1 MENWGFPANFSW
13 MTVVA
18 AMGQMFYSLSIAMGI
33 LITFGSYMKKD
44 VSIEGST
51 KNVEIFDTAIAIM
64 AGLMII
70 PAVFAFSGGDPDTL
84 QAGPSLMF
92 ITLPKV
98 FDSMGMGTFV
108 GIMFFVLV
116 LFAAMTSSIALT
128 ESAVSTFEDE
138 LGWGRKKSTVIM
150 GVIMLALGT
159 LSSLGYG
166 PLGAVKI
173 IGMLQG
179 NFGYSQIYKTN
190 VSNVLPARM
199 LNTIYINIFSTL
211 VALAITIPLGIYC
224 AVHKR
229 SKSDNAVQVLSIV
242 GYSIPV
248 YIIALLF
255 IWLFAVT
262 LKLLPVFG
270 MQTPGNN
277 FTGFRAFLDKVYY
290 MTLPVLVMTVGS
302 LGGMTRYVRAAMI
315 EALSMDYIR
324 TARAKGLRE
333 KVVVYSHAWRN
344 ALLPV
349 ITVLI
354 GWFISIF
361 SGSLIIEQMFAL
373 NGMGQLYYQGL
384 MNNDFEL
391 ALAIQMF
398 YVLIALVGQLI
409 TDLSYGIVDPRVRV
423 NK

>member
-1 MENWGFPANFSW
+1 
-13 MTVVA
+13 
-18 AMGQMFYSLSIAMGI
+18 
-33 LITFGSYMKKD
+33 MKKEGMRMTKYVLKRLVYMVIVFLLVSLLMYSIYNLIPTDPARAELEPMKNTLTPTEYEARYQALRAEMGLDDPLIIRYLRWFGFWPD
-44 VSIEGST
+44 VDG
-51 KNVEIFDTAIAIM
+51 KVN
-64 AGLMII
+64 GMI
-70 PAVFAFSGGDPDTL
+70 
-84 QAGPSLMF
+84 
-92 ITLPKV
+92 
-98 FDSMGMGTFV
+98 
-108 GIMFFVLV
+108 
-116 LFAAMTSSIALT
+116 
-128 ESAVSTFEDE
+128 
-138 LGWGRKKSTVIM
+138 
-150 GVIMLALGT
+150 
-159 LSSLGYG
+159 
-166 PLGAVKI
+166 
-173 IGMLQG
+173 QG
-179 NFGYSQIYKTN
+179 NFGYSQKYKTDVVN
-190 VSNVLPARM
+190 ILPSRM

-211 VALAITIPLGIYC
+211 VALAITIPLGIAC

-229 SKSDNAVQVLSIV
+229 GKMDNTVQVLSIV

-248 YIIALLF
+248 YIIALVF

-262 LKLLPVFG
+262 LRWLPVVG
-270 MQTPGNN
+270 METPGNN
-277 FTGFRAFLDKVYY
+277 FTGWRAFWDKIYY

-315 EALSMDYIR
+315 ESLSMDYIR

-333 KVVVYSHAWRN
+333 RVVIYSHAWRN

-361 SGSLIIEQMFAL
+361 SGSLIIEQMFGL

-384 MNNDFEL
+384 MNNDYEL

>member
-1 MENWGFPANFSW
+1 
-13 MTVVA
+13 
-18 AMGQMFYSLSIAMGI
+18 
-33 LITFGSYMKKD
+33 MKKEGMRMTKYVLKRLVYMVIVFLLVSLLMYSIYNLIPTDPARAELEPMKNTLTPTEYEARYQALRAEMGLDDPLIIRYLRWFGFWPD
-44 VSIEGST
+44 VDG
-51 KNVEIFDTAIAIM
+51 KVN
-64 AGLMII
+64 GMI
-70 PAVFAFSGGDPDTL
+70 
-84 QAGPSLMF
+84 
-92 ITLPKV
+92 
-98 FDSMGMGTFV
+98 
-108 GIMFFVLV
+108 
-116 LFAAMTSSIALT
+116 
-128 ESAVSTFEDE
+128 
-138 LGWGRKKSTVIM
+138 
-150 GVIMLALGT
+150 
-159 LSSLGYG
+159 
-166 PLGAVKI
+166 
-173 IGMLQG
+173 QG
-179 NFGYSQIYKTN
+179 NFGYSQKYKTDVIN
-190 VSNVLPARM
+190 ILPSRM

-211 VALAITIPLGIYC
+211 VALAITIPLGIAC

-229 SKSDNAVQVLSIV
+229 GKMDNTVQVLSIV

-248 YIIALLF
+248 YIIALVF

-262 LKLLPVFG
+262 LRWLPVVG
-270 MQTPGNN
+270 METPGNN
-277 FTGFRAFLDKVYY
+277 FTGWRAFWDKIYY

-315 EALSMDYIR
+315 ESLSMDYIR

-333 KVVVYSHAWRN
+333 RVVIYSHAWRN

-361 SGSLIIEQMFAL
+361 SGSLIIEQMFGL

-384 MNNDFEL
+384 MNNDYEL

>member
-1 MENWGFPANFSW
+1 MGLDDPLIIRYLRWFGFWP
-13 MTVVA
+13 
-18 AMGQMFYSLSIAMGI
+18 
-33 LITFGSYMKKD
+33 D
-44 VSIEGST
+44 VDG
-51 KNVEIFDTAIAIM
+51 KVN
-64 AGLMII
+64 GMI
-70 PAVFAFSGGDPDTL
+70 
-84 QAGPSLMF
+84 
-92 ITLPKV
+92 
-98 FDSMGMGTFV
+98 
-108 GIMFFVLV
+108 
-116 LFAAMTSSIALT
+116 
-128 ESAVSTFEDE
+128 
-138 LGWGRKKSTVIM
+138 
-150 GVIMLALGT
+150 
-159 LSSLGYG
+159 
-166 PLGAVKI
+166 
-173 IGMLQG
+173 QG
-179 NFGYSQIYKTN
+179 NFGYSQKYKTDVVN
-190 VSNVLPARM
+190 ILPSRM

-211 VALAITIPLGIYC
+211 VALAITIPLGIAC

-229 SKSDNAVQVLSIV
+229 GKLDNTVQVLSIV

-248 YIIALLF
+248 YIIALVF

-262 LKLLPVFG
+262 LRWLPVVG
-270 MQTPGNN
+270 METPGNN
-277 FTGFRAFLDKVYY
+277 FTGWRAFWDKIYY

-315 EALSMDYIR
+315 ESLSMDYIR

-333 KVVVYSHAWRN
+333 RVVIYSHAWRN

-361 SGSLIIEQMFAL
+361 SGSLIIEQMFGL

-384 MNNDFEL
+384 MNNDYEL

>member
-1 MENWGFPANFSW
+1 
-13 MTVVA
+13 
-18 AMGQMFYSLSIAMGI
+18 
-33 LITFGSYMKKD
+33 MKKEGMRMTKYVLKRLLYMVIVFLLVSLLMYSIYNLIPTDPARAELEPMKNTLTPTEYEARYQALRAEMGLDDPLIIRYLRWFGFWPD
-44 VSIEGST
+44 VDG
-51 KNVEIFDTAIAIM
+51 KVN
-64 AGLMII
+64 GMI
-70 PAVFAFSGGDPDTL
+70 
-84 QAGPSLMF
+84 
-92 ITLPKV
+92 
-98 FDSMGMGTFV
+98 
-108 GIMFFVLV
+108 
-116 LFAAMTSSIALT
+116 
-128 ESAVSTFEDE
+128 
-138 LGWGRKKSTVIM
+138 
-150 GVIMLALGT
+150 
-159 LSSLGYG
+159 
-166 PLGAVKI
+166 
-173 IGMLQG
+173 QG
-179 NFGYSQIYKTN
+179 NFGYSQKYKTDVIN
-190 VSNVLPARM
+190 ILPSRM

-211 VALAITIPLGIYC
+211 VALAITIPLGIAC

-229 SKSDNAVQVLSIV
+229 GKLDNTVQVLSIV

-248 YIIALLF
+248 YIIALVF

-262 LKLLPVFG
+262 LRWLPVVG
-270 MQTPGNN
+270 METPGNN
-277 FTGFRAFLDKVYY
+277 FTGWRAFWDKIYY

-315 EALSMDYIR
+315 ESLSMDYIR

-333 KVVVYSHAWRN
+333 RVVIYSHAWRN

-361 SGSLIIEQMFAL
+361 SGSLIIEQMFGL

-384 MNNDFEL
+384 MNNDYEL

>member
-1 MENWGFPANFSW
+1 
-13 MTVVA
+13 
-18 AMGQMFYSLSIAMGI
+18 
-33 LITFGSYMKKD
+33 MKKEGMRMTKYVLKRLLYMVIVFLLVSLLMYSIYNLIPTDPARAELEPMKNTLTPTEYEARYQALRAEMGLDDPLIIRYLRWFGFWPD
-44 VSIEGST
+44 VDG
-51 KNVEIFDTAIAIM
+51 KVN
-64 AGLMII
+64 GMI
-70 PAVFAFSGGDPDTL
+70 
-84 QAGPSLMF
+84 
-92 ITLPKV
+92 
-98 FDSMGMGTFV
+98 
-108 GIMFFVLV
+108 
-116 LFAAMTSSIALT
+116 
-128 ESAVSTFEDE
+128 
-138 LGWGRKKSTVIM
+138 
-150 GVIMLALGT
+150 
-159 LSSLGYG
+159 
-166 PLGAVKI
+166 
-173 IGMLQG
+173 QG
-179 NFGYSQIYKTN
+179 NFGYSQKYKTDVVN
-190 VSNVLPARM
+190 ILPSRM

-211 VALAITIPLGIYC
+211 VALAITIPLGIAC

-229 SKSDNAVQVLSIV
+229 GKLDNTVQVLSIV

-248 YIIALLF
+248 YIIALVF

-262 LKLLPVFG
+262 LRWLPVVG
-270 MQTPGNN
+270 METPGNN
-277 FTGFRAFLDKVYY
+277 FTGWRAFWDKIYY

-315 EALSMDYIR
+315 ESLSMDYIR

-333 KVVVYSHAWRN
+333 RVVIYSHAWRN

-361 SGSLIIEQMFAL
+361 SGSLIIEQMFGL

-384 MNNDFEL
+384 MNNDYEL

-409 TDLSYGIVDPRVRV
+409 TDLSYGMVDPRVRV

>member
-1 MENWGFPANFSW
+1 MTKYVLKRLVYMVIVFLLVSLLMYSIYNLIPTDPARAQLEPMKTTLKPEEYEQRYQMLRQQMGLDDPLIVRYLRWIGFWP
-13 MTVVA
+13 
-18 AMGQMFYSLSIAMGI
+18 
-33 LITFGSYMKKD
+33 D
-44 VSIEGST
+44 VNG
-51 KNVEIFDTAIAIM
+51 
-64 AGLMII
+64 
-70 PAVFAFSGGDPDTL
+70 
-84 QAGPSLMF
+84 
-92 ITLPKV
+92 
-98 FDSMGMGTFV
+98 
-108 GIMFFVLV
+108 
-116 LFAAMTSSIALT
+116 
-128 ESAVSTFEDE
+128 E
-138 LGWGRKKSTVIM
+138 LN
-150 GVIMLALGT
+150 
-159 LSSLGYG
+159 
-166 PLGAVKI
+166 
-173 IGMLQG
+173 GMLQG
-179 NFGYSQIYKTN
+179 NFGYSQIYKTD
-190 VSNVLPARM
+190 VANVLPSRM

-248 YIIALLF
+248 YIIALIF

-262 LKLLPVFG
+262 LRWLPVFG

-277 FTGFRAFLDKVYY
+277 FTGFRAFLDKVDY

-315 EALSMDYIR
+315 EALGMDYIR

-373 NGMGQLYYQGL
+373 NGLGQLYYQGL

>member
-1 MENWGFPANFSW
+1 
-13 MTVVA
+13 
-18 AMGQMFYSLSIAMGI
+18 
-33 LITFGSYMKKD
+33 MKKEGMRMTKYVLKRLLYMVIVFLLVSLLMYSIYNLIPTDPARAELEPMKNTLTPTEYEARYQALRAEMGLDDPLIIRYLRWFGFWPD
-44 VSIEGST
+44 VDG
-51 KNVEIFDTAIAIM
+51 KVN
-64 AGLMII
+64 GMI
-70 PAVFAFSGGDPDTL
+70 
-84 QAGPSLMF
+84 
-92 ITLPKV
+92 
-98 FDSMGMGTFV
+98 
-108 GIMFFVLV
+108 
-116 LFAAMTSSIALT
+116 
-128 ESAVSTFEDE
+128 
-138 LGWGRKKSTVIM
+138 
-150 GVIMLALGT
+150 
-159 LSSLGYG
+159 
-166 PLGAVKI
+166 
-173 IGMLQG
+173 QG
-179 NFGYSQIYKTN
+179 NFGYSQKYKTDVVN
-190 VSNVLPARM
+190 ILPSRM

-211 VALAITIPLGIYC
+211 VALAITIPLGIAC

-229 SKSDNAVQVLSIV
+229 GKLDNTVQVLSIV

-248 YIIALLF
+248 YIIALVF

-262 LKLLPVFG
+262 LRWLPVVG
-270 MQTPGNN
+270 METPGNN
-277 FTGFRAFLDKVYY
+277 FTGWRAFWDKIYY

-315 EALSMDYIR
+315 ESLSMDYTR

-333 KVVVYSHAWRN
+333 RVVIYSHAWRN

-361 SGSLIIEQMFAL
+361 SGSLIIEQMFGL

-384 MNNDFEL
+384 MNNDYEL

>member
-1 MENWGFPANFSW
+1 MTKYVLKRLLYMVIVFLLVSLLMYSIYNLIPTDPARAQLEPMKTSLKPAEYEQRYQMLRQQMGLNDPLIVRYLRWIGFWP
-13 MTVVA
+13 
-18 AMGQMFYSLSIAMGI
+18 
-33 LITFGSYMKKD
+33 D
-44 VSIEGST
+44 VNG
-51 KNVEIFDTAIAIM
+51 
-64 AGLMII
+64 
-70 PAVFAFSGGDPDTL
+70 
-84 QAGPSLMF
+84 
-92 ITLPKV
+92 
-98 FDSMGMGTFV
+98 
-108 GIMFFVLV
+108 
-116 LFAAMTSSIALT
+116 
-128 ESAVSTFEDE
+128 E
-138 LGWGRKKSTVIM
+138 LN
-150 GVIMLALGT
+150 
-159 LSSLGYG
+159 
-166 PLGAVKI
+166 
-173 IGMLQG
+173 GMLQG
-179 NFGYSQIYKTN
+179 NFGYSQIYKTD
-190 VSNVLPARM
+190 VANVLPSRM

-229 SKSDNAVQVLSIV
+229 SKTDNAVQVLSIV

-248 YIIALLF
+248 YIIALIF

-262 LKLLPVFG
+262 LRWLPVFG

-290 MTLPVLVMTVGS
+290 MPRPVLVMTVGS
-302 LGGMTRYVRAAMI
+302 LGGMPRYARAAMI
-315 EALSMDYIR
+315 EALTMDYIR

-333 KVVVYSHAWRN
+333 KVVIYSHAWRN

>member
-1 MENWGFPANFSW
+1 MGLDDPLIVRYLRWIGFWP
-13 MTVVA
+13 
-18 AMGQMFYSLSIAMGI
+18 
-33 LITFGSYMKKD
+33 D
-44 VSIEGST
+44 VNG
-51 KNVEIFDTAIAIM
+51 KLD
-64 AGLMII
+64 
-70 PAVFAFSGGDPDTL
+70 
-84 QAGPSLMF
+84 
-92 ITLPKV
+92 
-98 FDSMGMGTFV
+98 
-108 GIMFFVLV
+108 
-116 LFAAMTSSIALT
+116 
-128 ESAVSTFEDE
+128 
-138 LGWGRKKSTVIM
+138 
-150 GVIMLALGT
+150 
-159 LSSLGYG
+159 
-166 PLGAVKI
+166 
-173 IGMLQG
+173 GMLQG
-179 NFGYSQIYKTN
+179 NFGYSQIYKTD
-190 VSNVLPARM
+190 VANVLPSRM

-229 SKSDNAVQVLSIV
+229 SKTDNAVQVLSIV

-248 YIIALLF
+248 YIIALIF

-262 LKLLPVFG
+262 LRWLPVFG

-277 FTGFRAFLDKVYY
+277 FTGFRAFLDMVYY

-333 KVVVYSHAWRN
+333 KVVIYSHAWRN

-398 YVLIALVGQLI
+398 YVLIALVGQLV

>member
-1 MENWGFPANFSW
+1 MTKYVLKRLVYMVIVFLLVSLLMYSIYNLIPTDPARAQLEPMKTTLKPEEYEQRYQMLRQQMGLDDPLIVRYLRWIGFWP
-13 MTVVA
+13 
-18 AMGQMFYSLSIAMGI
+18 
-33 LITFGSYMKKD
+33 D
-44 VSIEGST
+44 VNG
-51 KNVEIFDTAIAIM
+51 
-64 AGLMII
+64 
-70 PAVFAFSGGDPDTL
+70 
-84 QAGPSLMF
+84 
-92 ITLPKV
+92 
-98 FDSMGMGTFV
+98 
-108 GIMFFVLV
+108 
-116 LFAAMTSSIALT
+116 
-128 ESAVSTFEDE
+128 E
-138 LGWGRKKSTVIM
+138 LN
-150 GVIMLALGT
+150 
-159 LSSLGYG
+159 
-166 PLGAVKI
+166 
-173 IGMLQG
+173 GMLQG
-179 NFGYSQIYKTN
+179 NFGYSQIYKTD
-190 VSNVLPARM
+190 VANVLPSRM

-248 YIIALLF
+248 YIIALIF

-262 LKLLPVFG
+262 LRWLPVFG

-290 MTLPVLVMTVGS
+290 MTLLVLVMTVGS

-315 EALSMDYIR
+315 ESLSMDYIR

-333 KVVVYSHAWRN
+333 RVVIYSHAWRN

-361 SGSLIIEQMFAL
+361 SGSLIIEQMFGL

-384 MNNDFEL
+384 MNNDYEL

>member
-1 MENWGFPANFSW
+1 MTKYVLKRLLYMVIVFLLVSLLMYSIYNLIPTDPARAQLEPMKTSLKPAEYEQRYQMLRQQMGLDDPLIVRYLRWIGFWP
-13 MTVVA
+13 
-18 AMGQMFYSLSIAMGI
+18 
-33 LITFGSYMKKD
+33 D
-44 VSIEGST
+44 VNG
-51 KNVEIFDTAIAIM
+51 KLD
-64 AGLMII
+64 
-70 PAVFAFSGGDPDTL
+70 
-84 QAGPSLMF
+84 
-92 ITLPKV
+92 
-98 FDSMGMGTFV
+98 
-108 GIMFFVLV
+108 
-116 LFAAMTSSIALT
+116 
-128 ESAVSTFEDE
+128 
-138 LGWGRKKSTVIM
+138 
-150 GVIMLALGT
+150 
-159 LSSLGYG
+159 
-166 PLGAVKI
+166 
-173 IGMLQG
+173 GMLQG
-179 NFGYSQIYKTN
+179 NFGYSQIYKTD
-190 VSNVLPARM
+190 VANVLPSRM

-229 SKSDNAVQVLSIV
+229 SKTDNAVQVLSII

-248 YIIALLF
+248 YIIALIF

-262 LKLLPVFG
+262 LRWLPVFG

-333 KVVVYSHAWRN
+333 KVVIYSHAWRN

-361 SGSLIIEQMFAL
+361 SGSVIIENTFSL
-373 NGMGQLYYQGL
+373 NGMGKLYWTGL
-384 MNNDFEL
+384 NNLDFEL
-391 ALAIQMF
+391 VLAIQMF
-398 YVLIALVGQLI
+398 YTIVSLVGSLLMDI
-409 TDLSYGIVDPRVRV
+409 SYGLVDPRVRV
-423 NK
+423 DK

>member
-1 MENWGFPANFSW
+1 MTKYVLKRLLYMVIVFLLVSLLMYSIYNLIPTDPARAQLEPMKTTLKPAEYEQRYQMLRQQMGLNDPLIVRYLRWIGFWP
-13 MTVVA
+13 
-18 AMGQMFYSLSIAMGI
+18 
-33 LITFGSYMKKD
+33 D
-44 VSIEGST
+44 VNG
-51 KNVEIFDTAIAIM
+51 KLD
-64 AGLMII
+64 
-70 PAVFAFSGGDPDTL
+70 
-84 QAGPSLMF
+84 
-92 ITLPKV
+92 
-98 FDSMGMGTFV
+98 
-108 GIMFFVLV
+108 
-116 LFAAMTSSIALT
+116 
-128 ESAVSTFEDE
+128 
-138 LGWGRKKSTVIM
+138 
-150 GVIMLALGT
+150 
-159 LSSLGYG
+159 
-166 PLGAVKI
+166 
-173 IGMLQG
+173 GMLQG
-179 NFGYSQIYKTN
+179 NFGYSQIYKTD
-190 VSNVLPARM
+190 VANVLPSRM

-229 SKSDNAVQVLSIV
+229 SKTDNAVQVLSIV

-248 YIIALLF
+248 YIIALIF

-262 LKLLPVFG
+262 LRWLPVFG

-290 MTLPVLVMTVGS
+290 MPLPVLVMTVGS

-333 KVVVYSHAWRN
+333 KVVIYSHAWRN

-373 NGMGQLYYQGL
+373 KGMGQLYYQGL

>member
-1 MENWGFPANFSW
+1 MTKYVLKRLVYMVIVFLLVSLLMYSIYNLIPTDPARAQLEPLKTTLKPAEYEQRYQALRQQMGLDSPLIVRYLRWIGFYP
-13 MTVVA
+13 
-18 AMGQMFYSLSIAMGI
+18 
-33 LITFGSYMKKD
+33 D
-44 VSIEGST
+44 VSG
-51 KNVEIFDTAIAIM
+51 KFN
-64 AGLMII
+64 
-70 PAVFAFSGGDPDTL
+70 
-84 QAGPSLMF
+84 
-92 ITLPKV
+92 
-98 FDSMGMGTFV
+98 
-108 GIMFFVLV
+108 
-116 LFAAMTSSIALT
+116 
-128 ESAVSTFEDE
+128 
-138 LGWGRKKSTVIM
+138 
-150 GVIMLALGT
+150 
-159 LSSLGYG
+159 
-166 PLGAVKI
+166 
-173 IGMLQG
+173 GMLQG
-179 NFGYSQIYKTN
+179 NFGYSQIYKCD
-190 VSNVLPARM
+190 VSEVLPSRM
-199 LNTIYINIFSTL
+199 LNTIYINIFSTI

-229 SKSDNAVQVLSIV
+229 SKTDSAVQVLSIV

-248 YIIALLF
+248 YIIALIF

-262 LKLLPVFG
+262 LRWLPVF
-270 MQTPGNN
+270 
-277 FTGFRAFLDKVYY
+277 
-290 MTLPVLVMTVGS
+290 
-302 LGGMTRYVRAAMI
+302 GMTRYVRAAMI

-333 KVVVYSHAWRN
+333 KVVIYSHAWRN

-361 SGSLIIEQMFAL
+361 SGSLIIEKMFAL

-384 MNNDFEL
+384 LNNDFEL

>member
-1 MENWGFPANFSW
+1 MTKYVLKRLVYMVIVFLLVSLLMYSIYNLIPTDPARAQLEPLKTTLTPTEYETRYQALRTEMGLDDPLIVRYLRWFGFWP
-13 MTVVA
+13 
-18 AMGQMFYSLSIAMGI
+18 
-33 LITFGSYMKKD
+33 D
-44 VSIEGST
+44 VDG
-51 KNVEIFDTAIAIM
+51 KVN
-64 AGLMII
+64 GMI
-70 PAVFAFSGGDPDTL
+70 
-84 QAGPSLMF
+84 
-92 ITLPKV
+92 
-98 FDSMGMGTFV
+98 
-108 GIMFFVLV
+108 
-116 LFAAMTSSIALT
+116 
-128 ESAVSTFEDE
+128 
-138 LGWGRKKSTVIM
+138 
-150 GVIMLALGT
+150 
-159 LSSLGYG
+159 
-166 PLGAVKI
+166 
-173 IGMLQG
+173 QG
-179 NFGYSQIYKTN
+179 NFGYSQKYKTDVVN
-190 VSNVLPARM
+190 ILPSRM

-211 VALAITIPLGIYC
+211 VALAITIPLGIAC

-229 SKSDNAVQVLSIV
+229 GKLDNTVQVLSIV

-248 YIIALLF
+248 YIIALVF

-262 LKLLPVFG
+262 LRWLPVVG
-270 MQTPGNN
+270 METPGNN
-277 FTGFRAFLDKVYY
+277 FTGWRAFWDKIYY

-315 EALSMDYIR
+315 ESLSMDYIR

-333 KVVVYSHAWRN
+333 RVVIYSHAWRN

-361 SGSLIIEQMFAL
+361 SGSLIIEQMFGL

-384 MNNDFEL
+384 MNNDYEL

>member
-1 MENWGFPANFSW
+1 MTKYVLKRLVYMVIVFLLVSLLMYSIYNLIPTDPARAQLEPMKTTLKPEEYEQRYQMLRQQMGLDDPLIVRYLRWIGFWP
-13 MTVVA
+13 
-18 AMGQMFYSLSIAMGI
+18 
-33 LITFGSYMKKD
+33 D
-44 VSIEGST
+44 VNG
-51 KNVEIFDTAIAIM
+51 
-64 AGLMII
+64 
-70 PAVFAFSGGDPDTL
+70 
-84 QAGPSLMF
+84 
-92 ITLPKV
+92 
-98 FDSMGMGTFV
+98 
-108 GIMFFVLV
+108 
-116 LFAAMTSSIALT
+116 
-128 ESAVSTFEDE
+128 E
-138 LGWGRKKSTVIM
+138 LN
-150 GVIMLALGT
+150 
-159 LSSLGYG
+159 
-166 PLGAVKI
+166 
-173 IGMLQG
+173 GMLQG
-179 NFGYSQIYKTN
+179 NFGYSQIYKTD
-190 VSNVLPARM
+190 VANVLPSRM

-248 YIIALLF
+248 YIIALIF

-262 LKLLPVFG
+262 LRWLPVFG

-354 GWFISIF
+354 GWFIITSVWYPPLSIIIGYWLGGAFLMDIKRF
-361 SGSLIIEQMFAL
+361 SEYRMIADKTTASLYRKSFAYYDERILLGAAFFYAMASSFFVGIFLIKYRIEFIVLMPFL
-373 NGMGQLYYQGL
+373 MGLFCYYLMISYKKDSAAQAPEKLYREKGL
-384 MNNDFEL
+384 MLYVLFLSVLFVVLLKFDIP
-391 ALAIQMF
+391 ALACF
-398 YVLIALVGQLI
+398 VSDRLIHIG
-409 TDLSYGIVDPRVRV
+409 
-423 NK
+423 

>member
-1 MENWGFPANFSW
+1 MTKYVLKRLVYMVIVFLLVSLLMYSIYNLIPTDPARAQLEPMKTTLKPEEYEQRYQMLRQQMGLDDPLIVRYLRWIGFWP
-13 MTVVA
+13 
-18 AMGQMFYSLSIAMGI
+18 
-33 LITFGSYMKKD
+33 D
-44 VSIEGST
+44 VNG
-51 KNVEIFDTAIAIM
+51 
-64 AGLMII
+64 
-70 PAVFAFSGGDPDTL
+70 
-84 QAGPSLMF
+84 
-92 ITLPKV
+92 
-98 FDSMGMGTFV
+98 
-108 GIMFFVLV
+108 
-116 LFAAMTSSIALT
+116 
-128 ESAVSTFEDE
+128 E
-138 LGWGRKKSTVIM
+138 LN
-150 GVIMLALGT
+150 
-159 LSSLGYG
+159 
-166 PLGAVKI
+166 
-173 IGMLQG
+173 GMLQG
-179 NFGYSQIYKTN
+179 NFGYSQIYKTD
-190 VSNVLPARM
+190 VANVLPSRM

-248 YIIALLF
+248 YIIALIF

-262 LKLLPVFG
+262 LRWLPVFG

-409 TDLSYGIVDPRVRV
+409 TDLSYGIVDPRVRRNALLPVITVLIGWFISIFSGSLIIEQMFALNGMGQLYYQGLMNNDFELALAIQMFYVLIALVGQLITDLSYGIVDPRVRV